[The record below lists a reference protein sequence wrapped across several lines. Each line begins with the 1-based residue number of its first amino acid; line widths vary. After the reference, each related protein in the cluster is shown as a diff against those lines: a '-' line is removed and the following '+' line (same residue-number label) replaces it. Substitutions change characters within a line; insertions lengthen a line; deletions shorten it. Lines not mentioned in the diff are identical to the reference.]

1 MSKNKHTHRA
11 PWHDY
16 RSRCIYMLTLSK
28 SSEVP
33 SFGRITGNCHLP
45 AGAEGACK
53 IELSQL
59 GRIVKN
65 RIYNIAVVEPAIRLL
80 QYAVMPDHV
89 HMIVFVERPVDMHLG
104 KIVAKLKAEI
114 NRLNE
119 NVPVFEEG
127 FNDQILHPSRSLDT
141 LYRYLRDNPRRLAVR
156 REHPEYF
163 RRVNGLEVAGR
174 RVQAYGNLFLLRSPF
189 KEQVV
194 VHRAD
199 TDAVKAQNRERW
211 LHTTAN
217 GGVLVSPFIS
227 PAEKAV
233 RAEAVEAGG
242 KIILITH
249 EPMGERY
256 KPAARDFALCEE
268 GRLLIVSTAGCG
280 DLSRAACMAMN
291 GLAEEICKA

>member
-1 MSKNKHTHRA
+1 MPRA
-11 PWHDY
+11 SFHDY
-16 RSRCIYMLTLSK
+16 HSRCIYHITMTK
-28 SSEVP
+28 AP
-33 SFGRITGNCHLP
+33 GAPAFGRLVGTLP
-45 AGAEGACK
+45 DISIERTPLGKAIAAG
-53 IELSQL
+53 
-59 GRIVKN
+59 
-65 RIYNIAVVEPAIRLL
+65 IATMPEFSPLIKVL
-80 QYAVMPDHV
+80 QYMIMPDHI
-89 HMIVFVERPVDMHLG
+89 HLLIFVTSRLERPLG
-104 KIVAKLKAEI
+104 RYMGMFKVKVGQMYRAKYELEG
-114 NRLNE
+114 
-119 NVPVFEEG
+119 PVFEDD
-127 FNDQILHPSRSLDT
+127 FYDCILYRSRSLDT

-211 LHTTAN
+211 LHTAAN

-291 GLAEEICKA
+291 ALAEAICK